1 MAIEV
6 KIQRKRNTFELN
18 IDFKSDSKRIGI
30 LGASGCGKSMTLKCI
45 SGNGKKLKR

>member
-18 IDFKSDSKRIGI
+18 IDFKSDSNESESSAHPDVER
-30 LGASGCGKSMTLKCI
+30 A
-45 SGNGKKLKR
+45 

>member
-18 IDFKSDSKRIGI
+18 IDLKVI
-30 LGASGCGKSMTLKCI
+30 LNESESSAHPDVE
-45 SGNGKKLKR
+45 RA